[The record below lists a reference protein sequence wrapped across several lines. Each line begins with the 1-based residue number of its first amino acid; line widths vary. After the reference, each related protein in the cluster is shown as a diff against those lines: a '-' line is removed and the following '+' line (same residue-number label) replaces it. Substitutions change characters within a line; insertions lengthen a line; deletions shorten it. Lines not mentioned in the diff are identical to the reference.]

1 MNAYPESLRPLAE
14 VVEALIAHTSALIE
28 QLAEE
33 HAALLERDTE
43 RLSRVVQAKG
53 AAARGLQ
60 ALEARLQAV
69 VGPGGI
75 PPSYETHIARVPNGG
90 TSLAARWLELG
101 RLARLASDA
110 NRENGV
116 LLDARERQVRGALN
130 ALQPDAPTVYG
141 RGGYGRPS
149 FGGRVHGSA

>member
-1 MNAYPESLRPLAE
+1 MNEYPESLRPLAE
-14 VVEALIAHTSALIE
+14 VVESLIANSQTLVE
-28 QLAEE
+28 LLAEE
-33 HAALLERDTE
+33 HSALLERDVD
-43 RLSRVVQAKG
+43 RLSRVVVAKG

-75 PPSYETHIARVPNGG
+75 PPSYENHIARVPNGG
-90 TSLAARWLELG
+90 TALAARWLELG
-101 RLARLASDA
+101 RLARRASDA

-116 LLDARERQVRGALN
+116 LLDARERQVRGALT
-130 ALQPDAPTVYG
+130 ALQPEAPTVYG